1 MRIGFLLVLFIIGRG
16 QAETLTGGGFDQGR
30 LIAVYSEALGFIA
43 PRILDPVPVPLLTLW
58 GLQGLTVIDPS
69 LRVVATEVKLQLVRQ
84 GEIVLDIQAPKDDA
98 SDSWAKAAAALT
110 AATLPVS
117 TPIRRAGTQG
127 ITEGFFNQLFNRL
140 DPYSRYV
147 PPVEASEDR
156 ARRAGRAGLG
166 LTLGQKSGRR
176 RPSGGQPSGGPKAAG
191 RVRADERG
199 ALIEVVSV
207 VRDSPA
213 AIAGIRPN
221 DILIGVDGQQTL
233 DQDPVTVAALLAG
246 PEGSA
251 VTVSWRGRDGRT
263 REAQLV
269 RVMVPPETVFAQ
281 RSDDVLLLR
290 ISSFSNSTASHMA
303 LSVQDALS
311 EPHPVGGIVLDLR
324 DNRGGLLRQAVTAA
338 DTFLPAGLV
347 ATTVGRDADSK
358 NVWRSSEGELAESV
372 PMIVLVDGRT
382 ASAAE
387 ILAAALA
394 DRGRAVVVGSETVG
408 KGMVQTIDPLP
419 DGGELFVTWSQTLAP
434 LGWPI
439 QGLGILPQVCTSL
452 GKEALNRQLA
462 ALSTGFQPMAAAID
476 RSRAARIPVP
486 ASEVLEIR
494 APCPA
499 SDGRASDLEA
509 ARLLIA
515 NPAAYAAALLPP
527 IPDRQSFGQPDQGAV
542 ERP

>member
-1 MRIGFLLVLFIIGRG
+1 MRIGVLLVLFVIGRA
-16 QAETLTGGGFDQGR
+16 QADTLTGNTFDQSR
-30 LIAVYSEALGFIA
+30 LIAVYSEALTFIA
-43 PRILDPVPVPLLTLW
+43 PRILDPVPVPLLTVW
-58 GLQGLTVIDPS
+58 GLQGLTALDPS
-69 LRVVATEVKLQLVRQ
+69 LRVVATDVRLQLIRQ
-84 GEIVLDIQAPKDDA
+84 GEIVLDMQAPKDDT

-110 AATLPVS
+110 AASLPVS
-117 TPIRRAGTQG
+117 APVRRAGTQA
-127 ITEGFFNQLFNRL
+127 IIEGFFNQVFSRL

-166 LTLGQKSGRR
+166 LALGQRI
-176 RPSGGQPSGGPKAAG
+176 PGQPSGGQKTAG
-191 RVRADERG
+191 RIRAGERG
-199 ALIEVVSV
+199 TRIEVVSV

-213 AIAGIRPN
+213 AIAGIKPN
-221 DILIGVDGQQTL
+221 DILIAVDGQQTL
-233 DQDPVTVAALLAG
+233 DQDPVTIAALLAG
-246 PEGSA
+246 AEGSA

-281 RSDDVLLLR
+281 RSDDVLVLR
-290 ISSFSNSTASHMA
+290 VGSFSNSTASHLA
-303 LSVQDALS
+303 LSVQDALA

-347 ATTVGRDADSK
+347 ATTVGRDPDSK
-358 NVWRSSEGELAESV
+358 NVWRSAEGELAENV
-372 PMIVLVDGRT
+372 PIIVLVDGRT

-439 QGLGILPQVCTSL
+439 QGLGVLPQVCTSL
-452 GKEALNRQLA
+452 GQEALNRQLA
-462 ALSTGFQPMAAAID
+462 ALSTGFQPMTPAI
-476 RSRAARIPVP
+476 RRARAARIPIP

-499 SDGRASDLEA
+499 SEGRASDLEA

-527 IPDRQSFGQPDQGAV
+527 MADRQSLGQPDQAAA